1 MESGL
6 PPCKLSGFR
15 LVSGMP
21 TTSEIHELAL
31 KMPPRSRMKLAGEL
45 LRSTAP
51 SCAPEDA
58 LAEAGRREE
67 EILSGKVK
75 QLSEEEFWRGVRKC

>member
-1 MESGL
+1 
-6 PPCKLSGFR
+6 
-15 LVSGMP
+15 
-21 TTSEIHELAL
+21 
-31 KMPPRSRMKLAGEL
+31 MKLAGEL

-75 QLSEEEFWRGVRKC
+75 QLSEEEFWRGVHKR